1 MVSTNDKLFNI
12 SILLLNK
19 LLKIILQTFL
29 LLIYVYNY
37 RTILSMVFIEN
48 EKKNFNMIRLV
59 HSNITDRTF

>member
-29 LLIYVYNY
+29 LLLYLYNY
-37 RTILSMVFIEN
+37 RTILAMVFIEN

>member
-19 LLKIILQTFL
+19 LLKIILHTFL
-29 LLIYVYNY
+29 LLIYLYNY
-37 RTILSMVFIEN
+37 RTILAMVFIEN

-59 HSNITDRTF
+59 HSYITDRTF

>member
-19 LLKIILQTFL
+19 LLKIILHTFL
-29 LLIYVYNY
+29 LLIYLYNY
-37 RTILSMVFIEN
+37 RTILAMVFIEN